1 MGENETHRGLFRIT
15 IQKQFLILHNQVIGV
30 NIVRCAR
37 LFVGEL
43 TVSHL
48 ALFVN
53 GEVTGMGVMGGN
65 RVQITNVIIVTGS
78 QLHRAYDVV
87 VFFLKHIRIDAVERM
102 SGLVVLLVLCNLVD
116 EEQRQNFDALMEKL
130 TLPLQVRKNRFADLN
145 ASELVFADLTDH
157 ISGKD
162 FDTVQELYGVV
173 ASVDRLD
180 HKADLVLVKIAGIV
194 IEIVADAHRYVL
206 LANALRTLAVKL
218 NGSSRVLL
226 LRDVDAFQI
235 DEALGCRA
243 AGLCDALDGN
253 FLDQPLVVRF
263 HCIEAVHHVIDAV
276 RLVSR
281 GVAECQQRAKFFKP
295 FLRLFSFDR
304 LRLVNDQNRVCLCD
318 NVDWAAG
325 TELVQLHVNTPRVLT
340 LGIERLRVDNH
351 DIDGTVRR
359 KAVNFRELGRIV
371 DEEPDLLAVFLCK
384 MLLRHLKGLINTL
397 ADSNARHDHDEF
409 APAVV
414 LVQLIH
420 GLDVGIGL
428 ADAGFHLNGQI
439 ITTFQL
445 VRWLDLIGTLHL
457 LQMFQNQLVG
467 KLRHDA
473 FVAPAG
479 EVGGSIINF
488 RFIRIRY
495 IYAFN
500 LLFFY
505 NGTLVHHICGREV
518 RLSGKDVNDCFCRIR
533 LKFLMFEL

>member
-1 MGENETHRGLFRIT
+1 MP
-15 IQKQFLILHNQVIGV
+15 V
-30 NIVRCAR
+30 
-37 LFVGEL
+37 
-43 TVSHL
+43 
-48 ALFVN
+48 
-53 GEVTGMGVMGGN
+53 
-65 RVQITNVIIVTGS
+65 
-78 QLHRAYDVV
+78 
-87 VFFLKHIRIDAVERM
+87 
-102 SGLVVLLVLCNLVD
+102 LVVLFVFFNPVD

-145 ASELVFADLTDH
+145 AAKLVFADLTDH

-173 ASVDRLD
+173 ASVDRF
-180 HKADLVLVKIAGIV
+180 HYKADFVLVQIAGIV

-218 NGSSRVLL
+218 NGSSRVSFGKI
-226 LRDVDAFQI
+226 DAFQI
-235 DEALGCRA
+235 DKALGCRA

-253 FLDQPLVVRF
+253 FLDQLLVVRF
-263 HCIEAVHHVIDAV
+263 HRIKAINHVIDAV

-304 LRLVNDQNRVCLCD
+304 LRLVDNQNRVRFC
-318 NVDWAAG
+318 NNINRATG

-340 LGIERLRVDNH
+340 LGIERLIIDNH

-359 KAVNFRELGRIV
+359 KAVNFRELGGII
-371 DEEPDLLAVFLCK
+371 DKEPDLLAVFLRE
-384 MLLRHLKGLINTL
+384 MLLCHLKGLINAL
-397 ADSNARHDHDEF
+397 ADSNARHDHDEL
-409 APAVV
+409 APTVV

-428 ADAGFHLNGQI
+428 ADAGLHLNRQI

-445 VRWLDLIGTLHL
+445 VRWLYLIGALHL

-479 EVGGSIINF
+479 
-488 RFIRIRY
+488 RF
-495 IYAFN
+495 
-500 LLFFY
+500 LFFFY
-505 NGTLVHHICGREV
+505 GYLRRFHTVRLYFLVASVYHIGRREV
-518 RLSGKDVNDCFCRIR
+518 RLPGKDVNDCFCRIR